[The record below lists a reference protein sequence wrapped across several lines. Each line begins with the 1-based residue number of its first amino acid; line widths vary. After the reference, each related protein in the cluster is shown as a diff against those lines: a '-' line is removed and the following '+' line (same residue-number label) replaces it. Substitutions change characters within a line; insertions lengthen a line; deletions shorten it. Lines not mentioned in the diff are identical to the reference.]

1 MTKEIETRLAEITM
15 KHGGV
20 LTPEA
25 VVEDAK
31 QKNSPLHALF
41 EWDVKKAAHHHWL
54 ETARGLI
61 RSVRVEVHIDSRKV
75 STVAYVRDP
84 TAPPEKQ
91 GYVRTATLKSDQDLA
106 REALE
111 QEFSRIT
118 AAMHRARE
126 LSVYFGLKDELE
138 GMIATLG
145 EFRER
150 LAA

>member
-1 MTKEIETRLAEITM
+1 MTKEIETRLAELTM
-15 KHGGV
+15 KNGGT

-31 QKNSPLHALF
+31 QKDSPLHSMF
-41 EWDVKKAAHHHWL
+41 EWDTKKAAYQHWL
-54 ETARGLI
+54 DVARGLI
-61 RSVRVEVHIDSRKV
+61 RSVRVEVHIESRKV

-84 TAPPEKQ
+84 KAPHDQQ
-91 GYVRTATLKSDQDLA
+91 GYVRTATLRSDTDLA

-111 QEFSRIT
+111 QEFARIT

-126 LSVYFGLKDELE
+126 LSVFFGLKDELE
-138 GMIATLG
+138 SMIATLG

>member
-1 MTKEIETRLAEITM
+1 MQNEVEQRLAELTM
-15 KHGGV
+15 KNGGI

-31 QKNSPLHALF
+31 SKESPLHDLF
-41 EWDVKKAAHHHWL
+41 QWDVKKAAYQHWL
-54 ETARGLI
+54 DTARSLI
-61 RSVRVEVHIDSRKV
+61 RSVRVEVHVESRKV

-84 TAPPEKQ
+84 KAPPERQ
-91 GYVRTATLKSDQDLA
+91 GYVRTATLRSDTDLA

-111 QEFSRIT
+111 QEFQRIT

-138 GMIATLG
+138 AMIATLG

>member
-15 KHGGV
+15 KNGGI

-31 QKNSPLHALF
+31 QKDSPLHSMF
-41 EWDVKKAAHHHWL
+41 EWDTKKAAYQHWL
-54 ETARGLI
+54 DTARGLI
-61 RSVRVEVHIDSRKV
+61 RSVRVEVHVESRKV

-84 TAPPEKQ
+84 KAPPERQ
-91 GYVRTATLKSDQDLA
+91 GYVRTAALRSDTDLA

-111 QEFSRIT
+111 QEFQRIT

-138 GMIATLG
+138 TMIATLG